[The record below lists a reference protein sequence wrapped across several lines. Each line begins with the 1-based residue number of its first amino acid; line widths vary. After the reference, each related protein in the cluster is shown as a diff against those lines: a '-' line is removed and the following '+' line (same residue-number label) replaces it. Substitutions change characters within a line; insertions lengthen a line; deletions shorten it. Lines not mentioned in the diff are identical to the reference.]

1 VKMQFSTTAAR
12 SRDMLR
18 RNTAA
23 DQPRRSSMGLV
34 NETLRT
40 SFFYKEEE
48 FIIITTHKRASEDG
62 ALPRR
67 GPRYT
72 WTCNSVGGGC

>member
-1 VKMQFSTTAAR
+1 VNMQFSTTAAR

-48 FIIITTHKRASEDG
+48 LLLSQHPSER
-62 ALPRR
+62 PRTER
-67 GPRYT
+67 
-72 WTCNSVGGGC
+72 CLGGGRVTRGRVTV